1 MRSEAGLDMRNRDVR
16 GEGSESCSKRAG
28 RIALNNDEIRLLAK
42 LLLKR
47 CSHCSDMP
55 MRVGLASAE
64 QLPSAEAVETKIA
77 WAQVGVLPR
86 EDERRRKLALGERVR
101 DGGQFYGFRPGAD
114 DQPNIGETQ
123 SSP

>member
-28 RIALNNDEIRLLAK
+28 SIALNNDEIRLLAK

-64 QLPSAEAVETKIA
+64 QLPSAEAVQTKFA
-77 WAQVGVLPR
+77 RAQVRMLSG
-86 EDERRRKLALGERVR
+86 EDERGRKPASGKRVR
-101 DGGQFYGFRPGAD
+101 DGGQFYGFRP
-114 DQPNIGETQ
+114 
-123 SSP
+123 